1 MTARQRAIF
10 ISVTCLGMS
19 SLMTQIVTLR
29 EFMNVLAGNELVI
42 GLVLANWLLLTGC
55 CSYLGRFTNRLRHQ
69 VRWLVVLQVAVALLP
84 FLQVSAIRLL

>member
-29 EFMNVLAGNELVI
+29 EFMNILAGNELVI
-42 GLVLANWLLLTGC
+42 GLVIANWLLLTGC
-55 CSYLGRFTNRLRHQ
+55 GSYLA
-69 VRWLVVLQVAVALLP
+69 VLPPGSGIRSAGLSCCRRLLP
-84 FLQVSAIRLL
+84 SFPSCR